1 MRPDQA
7 LQDRRLHPVATW
19 VLGCEGPFFRVLVPR
34 SSAGYLLPGVLLGA
48 HTSSL
53 CLWPTPNSTRTQLPF
68 QSFFPIFFPKR
79 LPSTVIFLVVQCCL
93 FLSLVPVIFSL
104 KLVRSFLFYFLL
116 SVTHQWSIAEWT
128 LLALAVH
135 HHVRKMT
142 LSLLPERSVTAA
154 GTESAARSVAKCRLS
169 SPSAPNGSYKCPR
182 VETE

>member
-19 VLGCEGPFFRVLVPR
+19 VLGCKGPFFRVPVPR

-104 KLVRSFLFYFLL
+104 KLVRSFLFPFPFLL
-116 SVTHQWSIAEWT
+116 PVVCYPSV
-128 LLALAVH
+128 VH
-135 HHVRKMT
+135 CRMD
-142 LSLLPERSVTAA
+142 AA
-154 GTESAARSVAKCRLS
+154 GVGC
-169 SPSAPNGSYKCPR
+169 APPR
-182 VETE
+182 A